1 MESIMQRANLANS
14 QQVSKINLT
23 NVVSYFTCAVALFYT
38 LYFWLNLAEPFIAAI
53 NLTFVAAYGAGILL
67 SKYHYYRI
75 AKLWFFSILMLHVF
89 ILTTQIFTA
98 NSGFHFY
105 YLLLPSGVF
114 LLLDED
120 ETFAKALIMLLGLAL
135 FFVCH
140 NYPPQPL
147 VVLSTQA
154 EKLIFAS
161 TIIIIMSEIYFVM
174 SIFSKAMSRHE
185 QDLRE
190 MATIDPLTGI
200 NNRRTFMTVGDE
212 MFAYAKRYQKDFS
225 VILLDIDFFKK
236 INDQYGHLVG
246 DNTLK
251 QVANLLKMQLRSSD
265 VLARYGGE
273 EFVILLPDTDKNSAK
288 ELAESLRNA
297 VELLSIE
304 VNTLQTINCT
314 ISLGIADN
322 EHGFNSLTE
331 LVNCADQAL
340 YRAKQN
346 GRNRIEL

>member
-1 MESIMQRANLANS
+1 MGSVIQSNSLSSS
-14 QQVSKINLT
+14 QQASKINIT

-38 LYFWLNLAEPFIAAI
+38 LYFWLTLAQPFIAAI
-53 NLTFVAAYGAGILL
+53 NLIFVVAYGAGILF
-67 SKYHYYRI
+67 SKYHYYRT
-75 AKLWFFSILMLHVF
+75 AKLWFFAVLMVHVF

-98 NSGFHFY
+98 NTGFHFY

-120 ETFAKALIMLLGLAL
+120 ETFAKMLIMALGLTL
-135 FFVCH
+135 FFICH
-140 NYPPQPL
+140 NYPSQPL
-147 VVLSTQA
+147 VVLSAQA

-161 TIIIIMSEIYFVM
+161 TVIIIMSEIYFVM

-212 MFAYAKRYQKDFS
+212 MFAYAQRYQKDFS
-225 VILLDIDFFKK
+225 VVLLDIDFFKK
-236 INDQYGHLVG
+236 INDQYGHLIG

-251 QVANLLKMQLRSSD
+251 KVANLLKVKLRNSD

-273 EFVILLPDTDKNSAK
+273 EFVILLPDTDKKSAK
-288 ELAESLRNA
+288 ELAESLRKA

-304 VNTLQTINCT
+304 INTLQTINCT

-322 EHGFNSLTE
+322 EHGFSSLTE

-340 YRAKQN
+340 YRAKKN